1 LAASTQTLQTA
12 IPALGTVSRLPQT
25 TAQGAGADAGNVP
38 FPRLSKQSQI
48 LGPQIAGVA
57 FGTLQSPIVKAVGGY
72 LRHIWLTVTAAGGNG
87 GTTAAVASADAPYNT
102 IQLFVFRDP
111 FGQPIILSD
120 GWGIHLINM
129 YSGQTGMLG
138 FGNLESAL
146 PSWSAINTGGN
157 FNWSTLVPLELD
169 SSGYGSLPMMNASS
183 QPQLQIQLNPA
194 GTVFTTQPVPTVPT
208 LTIQADEPF
217 WIAPVD
223 APGMAPADVGSSG
236 QWTMVK
242 AQGLV
247 GSAAFQ
253 RIILPRV
260 GTFCHTLILQLRDST
275 FARIDQ
281 WPANDLTLYV
291 DGVPLLTESFN
302 QRADNMYR
310 QFGVA
315 RPTGCIVYTFR
326 NSVQTAV
333 SNADTYDLL
342 LPTTPATLLEIGGT
356 FGTISNA
363 PAQIICYI
371 GEVFPVGGIPY
382 AHLAQ

>member
-1 LAASTQTLQTA
+1 MASPGGGSVVSVLVKVARGWDHHGLWKVAGTYTSGCSSCCRSSPRTRSRLRDALGRHALAEQPGHPGIHRSALGQGATGGPLLAASTQTLQTA

-169 SSGYGSLPMMNASS
+169 
-183 QPQLQIQLNPA
+183 
-194 GTVFTTQPVPTVPT
+194 
-208 LTIQADEPF
+208 
-217 WIAPVD
+217 
-223 APGMAPADVGSSG
+223 
-236 QWTMVK
+236 
-242 AQGLV
+242 
-247 GSAAFQ
+247 
-253 RIILPRV
+253 
-260 GTFCHTLILQLRDST
+260 
-275 FARIDQ
+275 
-281 WPANDLTLYV
+281 
-291 DGVPLLTESFN
+291 
-302 QRADNMYR
+302 
-310 QFGVA
+310 
-315 RPTGCIVYTFR
+315 
-326 NSVQTAV
+326 
-333 SNADTYDLL
+333 
-342 LPTTPATLLEIGGT
+342 
-356 FGTISNA
+356 
-363 PAQIICYI
+363 
-371 GEVFPVGGIPY
+371 
-382 AHLAQ
+382 